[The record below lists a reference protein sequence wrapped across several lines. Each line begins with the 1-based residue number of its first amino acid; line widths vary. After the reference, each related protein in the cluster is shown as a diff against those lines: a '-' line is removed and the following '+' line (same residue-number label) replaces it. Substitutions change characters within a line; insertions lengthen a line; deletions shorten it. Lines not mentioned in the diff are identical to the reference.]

1 MEDEGV
7 LPLDSQ
13 HELHEIDHQVRQF
26 HVAESD
32 ERKGVVLDC
41 SMEENKF
48 LGPNV
53 LVSSEQSL
61 HEKVIQ
67 SAHG

>member
-13 HELHEIDHQVRQF
+13 HEIHEIDQQVGEF
-26 HVAESD
+26 HTAESD
-32 ERKGVVLDC
+32 ERKSVV
-41 SMEENKF
+41 SNWSIEENKA

-53 LVSSEQSL
+53 LMSS
-61 HEKVIQ
+61 
-67 SAHG
+67 